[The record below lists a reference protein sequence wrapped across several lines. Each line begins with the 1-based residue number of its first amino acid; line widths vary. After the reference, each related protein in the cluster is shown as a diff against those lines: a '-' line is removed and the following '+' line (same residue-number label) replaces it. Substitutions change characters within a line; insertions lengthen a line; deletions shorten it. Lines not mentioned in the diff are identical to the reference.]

1 MSDEH
6 DTGDSRTRTIEY
18 EHPGDVHEL
27 INEVGHVLLDELYE
41 ETDAKDVTVSVEVED
56 A

>member
-1 MSDEH
+1 MDNDQL
-6 DTGDSRTRTIEY
+6 DTAVNRRTVEY

-27 INEVGHVLLDELYE
+27 INEVGHVLLDELWE
-41 ETDAKDVTVSVEVED
+41 EDDEKDVTVTVEVED